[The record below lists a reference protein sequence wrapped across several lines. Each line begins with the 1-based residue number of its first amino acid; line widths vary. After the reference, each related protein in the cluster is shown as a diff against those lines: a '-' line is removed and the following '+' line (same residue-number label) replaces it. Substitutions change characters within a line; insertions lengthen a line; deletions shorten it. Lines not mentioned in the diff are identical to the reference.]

1 MAAKKDGDEYV
12 YIRVDVEWDLDGL
25 EGEVDPDEYVKD
37 AGLPPTVF
45 IKVPRRIYE
54 SDAELNLSGQIEDR
68 FSTSVDDIFPG
79 QVSERA
85 SRNWLLWT
93 RDRGLLDEGEAAM
106 LQKGGR

>member
-1 MAAKKDGDEYV
+1 MAAKKDGDGYV

-25 EGEVDPDEYVKD
+25 EGEVDPDEYAKD

-45 IKVPRRIYE
+45 IKVPRWIYE
-54 SDAELNLSGQIEDR
+54 SVAELDLSGQIENR

-85 SRNWLLWT
+85 SGNWLLWT